1 MPDPSHSY
9 NALIKSDTEMED
21 SGPER
26 KRQRVDSPGGGR
38 EACDEPVPA
47 SPLPCARW
55 CEVLSGDGKICEAR
69 WDSAKIKCFLSGGE
83 LADTARMRRLI
94 GGTADTVQL
103 ASKFH
108 PLIFDHAM
116 AEPGCELR
124 SLPFFQA
131 LTTADDGGDATH
143 RYATA
148 TADEKRILALGVR
161 DLYLAAVSGLL
172 DEHEKGL
179 LNRLVDIVDESLAV
193 GCVEVDGVTVSFH
206 PSANFKSLRFIEG
219 LDAKLQDQARLPFFT
234 QVLDAPRLYA
244 VFANPAELSF
254 RNFENIVPL
263 DRWVEAQHPG
273 SSAGALALEL
283 ADVAE
288 VQPGRDIWTAKLR
301 GTDADLVKR
310 VSDLD
315 LYVSPPNKAVRGG
328 ERFIFHSAI
337 LSKTLTKA
345 VSESGL
351 LGCLAG
357 GSLSP
362 SDFAF
367 VNYVFRCNRFAPG
380 DAKFAAHRDT
390 PYYDASRSHVSK
402 YTLLLYLSSGGN
414 VEGTLAVDGDC
425 TLRDI
430 EQYTCAVFDQRYEHE
445 GRPFIDSDKIFL
457 RTELV
462 FKDVNLA
469 RNPQAASLF
478 GEACYMTA
486 ESVFDEQ
493 LASYAHE
500 CFERANSLHW
510 ALEATAA
517 EPPAYRYKQ
526 YRGIRFLTNGY
537 DYWFAEADGGVVDC
551 AFVAV
556 LDYLNCKIGGRGPFR
571 SLCRSTTIR
580 EAITSTAEAFQ
591 LLSSRGP
598 TTNDSDD
605 EATASGL
612 RRLAQDDVTSLLKKT
627 PGKPFFPRPKP
638 SWWHGDDD
646 EEDVN
651 DGCCPFHAWTT
662 FDAWKSDEVAD
673 EYRTCWEFSRTRLFG
688 TPLLLLGQDLV
699 INESQVEVA
708 GDKVLFHAGS
718 DAAKPARFNF
728 AACWGGG
735 GEELY
740 IEVDREISAPRLLV
754 PPVVFH
760 KYAGLGYHLVLDFFR
775 NDWMVQVDPARKV
788 PVPVITN
795 DVPEDIGEHSPGYRG
810 QFWERVE
817 ELAGG
822 DEGKLWGN

>member
-1 MPDPSHSY
+1 MSGTYCNANTPALLKPSGMKTESEV
-9 NALIKSDTEMED
+9 IK
-21 SGPER
+21 
-26 KRQRVDSPGGGR
+26 
-38 EACDEPVPA
+38 
-47 SPLPCARW
+47 
-55 CEVLSGDGKICEAR
+55 
-69 WDSAKIKCFLSGGE
+69 
-83 LADTARMRRLI
+83 TAAI
-94 GGTADTVQL
+94 N
-103 ASKFH
+103 
-108 PLIFDHAM
+108 
-116 AEPGCELR
+116 
-124 SLPFFQA
+124 
-131 LTTADDGGDATH
+131 
-143 RYATA
+143 
-148 TADEKRILALGVR
+148 
-161 DLYLAAVSGLL
+161 AVS
-172 DEHEKGL
+172 D
-179 LNRLVDIVDESLAV
+179 DCFACV
-193 GCVEVDGVTVSFH
+193 GCAEVDGMTVSFH

-219 LDAKLQDQARLPFFT
+219 LDMKLQDQARLPFFA
-234 QVLDAPRLYA
+234 QVLDVPKLYA

-263 DRWVEAQHPG
+263 DRWLEAQHP
-273 SSAGALALEL
+273 SPSAGAVALEL

-288 VQPGRDIWTAKLR
+288 VQPGRDVWTAKLR
-301 GTDADLVKR
+301 GTDAGLLKR

-328 ERFIFHSAI
+328 ERFIFHSSI
-337 LSKTLTKA
+337 LSKALTKA

-351 LGCLAG
+351 FGRLAG

-390 PYYDASRSHVSK
+390 PYYDATRAHVSK
-402 YTLLLYLSSGGN
+402 YTLLLYLSSGRSD
-414 VEGTLAVDGDC
+414 EGMLVVDGNC

-430 EQYTCAVFDQRYEHE
+430 EQFTCVVFDQRYEHE

-462 FKDVNLA
+462 FKDANLA

-478 GEACYMTA
+478 SEACYMTA

-510 ALEATAA
+510 ALEAAAA

-526 YRGIRFLTNGY
+526 YRGIQFLTNGY
-537 DYWFAEADGGVVDC
+537 DYWFAETNGRVVDC
-551 AFVAV
+551 ALVAV

-598 TTNDSDD
+598 TTNGFDD
-605 EATASGL
+605 EATTSGF
-612 RRLAQDDVTSLLKKT
+612 RRLAQDDVTSLLTKT
-627 PGKPFFPRPKP
+627 PSKPFFPRPKP
-638 SWWHGDDD
+638 SWWHEDDD
-646 EEDVN
+646 EEGDV
-651 DGCCPFHAWTT
+651 DGGCCPFHAWTT

-673 EYRTCWEFSRTRLFG
+673 EYRTCWEFSQKRLFG
-688 TPLLLLGQDLV
+688 TPVLLLGQELV
-699 INESQVEVA
+699 INESQVEIA
-708 GDKVLFHAGS
+708 GDKVLFHAGA

-735 GEELY
+735 DCGGELY
-740 IEVDREISAPRLLV
+740 INVDREISAPRLLV

-760 KYAGLGYHLVLDFFR
+760 EYGGLGYHLVLDFFR

-795 DVPEDIGEHSPGYRG
+795 D
-810 QFWERVE
+810 
-817 ELAGG
+817 
-822 DEGKLWGN
+822 